1 MNAKELAAIQ
11 APFKEK
17 YKDNPETAMLT
28 LHAEGKLAEELGC
41 DVQIGEAQV
50 RAGLH
55 PAAGGKEGTISPVT
69 LLLASLVTCF
79 GVTLRAVSTFMG
91 LHIRNGTIRAEGDL
105 DLRGTLGVVETV
117 PVGLQKIRM
126 DVTLDT
132 DESDEQVKTLI
143 ELVKKYAV
151 VFRTLVPALE
161 VVVSHRKGRLKS

>member
-17 YKDNPETAMLT
+17 YKDNPDTAMLT

-41 DVQIGEAQV
+41 DIQIGEAPI

-69 LLLASLVTCF
+69 LLLASLATCF

-91 LHIRNGTIRAEGDL
+91 LRIRNGTIHAEGDL
-105 DLRGTLGVVETV
+105 DLRGTLGVLETV
-117 PVGLQKIRM
+117 PVGLQIIRM
-126 DVTLDT
+126 
-132 DESDEQVKTLI
+132 ERNAG
-143 ELVKKYAV
+143 Y
-151 VFRTLVPALE
+151 
-161 VVVSHRKGRLKS
+161 G